1 LKGELDS
8 TKNFVNGALNGPAL
22 IFYGSNETKSKI
34 SNVNEKLFGE
44 ITNYNLKVKKL
55 FFHKNGELKSSMAY
69 VNDKLHGEKIEYFPD
84 GSFKS
89 LYTFSN
95 GVKNGPFTDW
105 NETGFKKQKGT
116 YVNDKLDG
124 TYFRWFNHGEYSSIT
139 TYKDGVIH
147 GVMRYYSPTGVITS
161 EEYYFFGKLK
171 FRFDYHDN
179 GFLKQIQIFKSDSVV
194 FQKNWNKLGLDITDD
209 EFKFGLREVKELFPS
224 GNLQTEQTYKN
235 DILHGLSRHF
245 GEDHALISLS
255 LYYKGQH
262 MFIRK
267 TDENNEF
274 IDTLFPDSP
283 SQTVVHI
290 EEDEN

>member
-1 LKGELDS
+1 
-8 TKNFVNGALNGPAL
+8 
-22 IFYGSNETKSKI
+22 
-34 SNVNEKLFGE
+34 
-44 ITNYNLKVKKL
+44 
-55 FFHKNGELKSSMAY
+55 M
-69 VNDKLHGEKIEYFPD
+69 
-84 GSFKS
+84 
-89 LYTFSN
+89 
-95 GVKNGPFTDW
+95 KNGPFTDW

-179 GFLKQIQIFKSDSVV
+179 GFLKQIQIFKSDIVV

-209 EFKFGLREVKELFPS
+209 EFKFGLREVKELYPS
-224 GNLQTEQTYKN
+224 GNLKTEQTYKK

-255 LYYKGQH
+255 LYYEGQH
-262 MFIRK
+262 MFNRK

-283 SQTVVHI
+283 LQAVVHI